1 MQHRIARLF
10 AGADAYDAYIVLAP
24 ENVRY
29 FSGFTGEGMLLLTPQ
44 RATLVTDG
52 RYSVQAD
59 LELARADKLA
69 FSVRVTDAVH
79 DHAALLALAVEEAGA
94 RRVGFE
100 DDVWTVAQH
109 ARLAAC
115 LPEGAVLCGV
125 GDAFTRMRMVKD
137 EQELSCIA
145 RAARIADEAF
155 AHILTFIRPGVTER
169 AVALELDAF
178 MQRQGASGSSFGTI
192 VASGPNAAM
201 PHAVPGERALRAG
214 DVVTMDFGCV
224 YEGYC
229 SDMTRTI
236 AIGAISPVLKDIYNL
251 VLFAQLS
258 VLAALAPGK
267 TGRQMDAVARGII
280 ADAGHAEHFGHGL
293 GHGVGLQIHELPRL
307 SQVQGDIVLA
317 PGHVVTVEPGVYLP
331 DAGGVRIEDLCVITT
346 DGARTLSAAPKELI
360 VL

>member
-137 EQELSCIA
+137 EQEL
-145 RAARIADEAF
+145 
-155 AHILTFIRPGVTER
+155 
-169 AVALELDAF
+169 
-178 MQRQGASGSSFGTI
+178 
-192 VASGPNAAM
+192 
-201 PHAVPGERALRAG
+201 
-214 DVVTMDFGCV
+214 
-224 YEGYC
+224 
-229 SDMTRTI
+229 
-236 AIGAISPVLKDIYNL
+236 
-251 VLFAQLS
+251 
-258 VLAALAPGK
+258 
-267 TGRQMDAVARGII
+267 
-280 ADAGHAEHFGHGL
+280 
-293 GHGVGLQIHELPRL
+293 
-307 SQVQGDIVLA
+307 
-317 PGHVVTVEPGVYLP
+317 
-331 DAGGVRIEDLCVITT
+331 
-346 DGARTLSAAPKELI
+346 
-360 VL
+360 